1 MNMYVGVIHTITDKG
16 AWDEVVRS
24 TDPASAEFPGGCE
37 LLSAGTS
44 EDLARAVCL
53 WRAPSVDTLQ
63 AMLNEMYGEMAV
75 NDCFPV
81 PDELA
86 WVVGQQANSANV

>member
-1 MNMYVGVIHTITDKG
+1 MYVGVIHTVTDKA
-16 AWDEVVRS
+16 AWDEMIRS
-24 TDPASAEFPGGCE
+24 TDPASSPYPEGFE

-44 EDLARAVCL
+44 ADLARAVCL
-53 WRAPSVDTLQ
+53 WRAPDADALK
-63 AMLNEMYGEMAV
+63 AMLDEAYGEMAV

-86 WVVGQQANSANV
+86 WVVGQETQPASV

>member
-1 MNMYVGVIHTITDKG
+1 MYVGVIHTITDKA

-24 TDPASAEFPGGCE
+24 TDPAKDPFPEGFQ

-44 EDLARAVCL
+44 DDLARAVCL
-53 WRAPSVDTLQ
+53 WRAPNVDALQ
-63 AMLNEMYGEMAV
+63 AMLDETYGEMAV
-75 NDCFPV
+75 NDCFSV

-86 WVVGQQANSANV
+86 WVVGQEAKPASV